1 MHRHSKLY
9 EGRHLPPLVF
19 FYALAFTTPAGADGW
34 GSYAR
39 AEVMA
44 YSEPVAIETAF
55 DDWKGRYSGDGD
67 RQWAHLWAEA
77 GFRNER
83 WSVGALYRREADL
96 RFSEDT
102 AEFYH
107 HVQND
112 LELPAG
118 RRYELDLSGYHFELA
133 GMRFGRRI
141 ELNPRLTLSLGATVF
156 GADGL
161 QRADVTGAAT
171 ASSAYEYAYEGYVD
185 YAYEEDLLFDRTSD
199 SPTGYGASLDVGV
212 QWQQPGAFVVNLSV
226 IDALGVIRWEDVPV
240 TVAEVHSEQI
250 GTDENG
256 FVEVDPVLSGRE
268 GYRGSYDQKLKPRAQ
283 LSASAAVANGFWAD
297 AELMCRQHACLYG
310 LGASAY
316 GVRVLYWPQFDGVGL
331 AVQRGRFEISLSADA
346 LELSKANA
354 MFISIGYNLP

>member
-1 MHRHSKLY
+1 ISAVKTAGEDVSAIEISNPDGVAMTIARSDAEGGEGEVMVANEVVGHLQSTDNCLPLTRWADDSFDSLPQMPPHSKLY

-141 ELNPRLTLSLGATVF
+141 ELNPRLTL
-156 GADGL
+156 
-161 QRADVTGAAT
+161 
-171 ASSAYEYAYEGYVD
+171 
-185 YAYEEDLLFDRTSD
+185 
-199 SPTGYGASLDVGV
+199 
-212 QWQQPGAFVVNLSV
+212 
-226 IDALGVIRWEDVPV
+226 
-240 TVAEVHSEQI
+240 
-250 GTDENG
+250 
-256 FVEVDPVLSGRE
+256 
-268 GYRGSYDQKLKPRAQ
+268 
-283 LSASAAVANGFWAD
+283 
-297 AELMCRQHACLYG
+297 
-310 LGASAY
+310 
-316 GVRVLYWPQFDGVGL
+316 
-331 AVQRGRFEISLSADA
+331 
-346 LELSKANA
+346 
-354 MFISIGYNLP
+354 